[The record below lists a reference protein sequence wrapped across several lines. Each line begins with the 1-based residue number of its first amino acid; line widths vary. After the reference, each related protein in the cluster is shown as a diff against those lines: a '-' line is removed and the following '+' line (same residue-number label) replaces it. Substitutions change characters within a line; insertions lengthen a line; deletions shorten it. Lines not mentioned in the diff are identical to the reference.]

1 MDVIGR
7 VTLLFQYANVAIF
20 VVVFVAAWRGV
31 GRRRGAWLAY
41 LPAVGWAAAGVF
53 FFLLTFVGLLSGA
66 AFILLG
72 AAHRTGGAALI
83 LAMVLVMAGEAD
95 EQ

>member
-41 LPAVGWAAAGVF
+41 LPAVVWATAGIVF
-53 FFLLTFVGLLSGA
+53 Y
-66 AFILLG
+66 LLG
-72 AAHRTGGAALI
+72 SSVIKSGGATVRSTLR
-83 LAMVLVMAGEAD
+83 VDGCRK
-95 EQ
+95 

>member
-1 MDVIGR
+1 MIADATALLQYASVVAFM
-7 VTLLFQYANVAIF
+7 VTLA
-20 VVVFVAAWRGV
+20 AAWRGV

-41 LPAVGWAAAGVF
+41 LPPVVWATAGIVF
-53 FFLLTFVGLLSGA
+53 YLLTFVGLLSDA

-72 AAHRTGGAALI
+72 AAHRPVGAALI
-83 LAMVLVMAGEAD
+83 LAMVLVMAD

>member
-31 GRRRGAWLAY
+31 GRRPRMWLAY
-41 LPAVGWAAAGVF
+41 LPPVVWAAAGIVF
-53 FFLLTFVGLLSGA
+53 YLLTFVGLLSDA
-66 AFILLG
+66 AFIIFG
-72 AAHRTGGAALI
+72 AVHRTAGATLI
-83 LAMVLVMAGEAD
+83 VAMVLEMAGEAD

>member
-1 MDVIGR
+1 MIADATALLQYASVVAFM
-7 VTLLFQYANVAIF
+7 VTLA
-20 VVVFVAAWRGV
+20 AAWRGV
-31 GRRRGAWLAY
+31 GRRPRAWLAY
-41 LPAVGWAAAGVF
+41 LPAVVWAAAGIVF
-53 FFLLTFVGLLSGA
+53 YLLTFVGLLSDA

-72 AAHRTGGAALI
+72 AAHRTVGAALI